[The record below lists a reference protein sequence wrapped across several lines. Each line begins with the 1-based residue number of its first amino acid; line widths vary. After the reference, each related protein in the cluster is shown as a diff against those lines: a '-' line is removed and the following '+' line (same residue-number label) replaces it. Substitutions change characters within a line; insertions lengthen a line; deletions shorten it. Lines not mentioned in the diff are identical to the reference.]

1 MTTSD
6 FISKI
11 ITHSTYDEVLIS
23 EEKEMWFKAMN
34 SELNSLKENK
44 TWDIV
49 NLSKGGK
56 ALPCKWVFRVKT
68 NPDGSIDKFKARL
81 VIKGFNQR
89 AGIDYNETFS
99 PVAKMGTIRAL
110 LSIAASEEMYLSQF
124 DVSTAFLYA
133 ELEEDIF
140 MKQPDGFED
149 GTDRVCKLKSI
160 IYFVFFTSDYLK
172 HG

>member
-1 MTTSD
+1 
-6 FISKI
+6 
-11 ITHSTYDEVLIS
+11 
-23 EEKEMWFKAMN
+23 MN

-49 NLSKGGK
+49 NLPKGGK

-99 PVAKMGTIRAL
+99 PVAKM
-110 LSIAASEEMYLSQF
+110 EQF
-124 DVSTAFLYA
+124 
-133 ELEEDIF
+133 E
-140 MKQPDGFED
+140 
-149 GTDRVCKLKSI
+149 
-160 IYFVFFTSDYLK
+160 FF
-172 HG
+172 